1 MLNIIVCDDDSCF
14 LNRLVE
20 KITAYFRQK
29 EIPFQIASY
38 CSGEALLCK
47 NEENRFDI
55 AFLDIS
61 METVDGIETAHRL
74 RKINKNICIVFVT
87 GYMDYVLE
95 GYKVGALRYLVKDSL
110 DSSFEE
116 CMEAVLRRFH
126 ISTEEI
132 CLEFI
137 ENRAYLN
144 AEDICLV
151 ESRGHK
157 LVFLSAHDQS
167 VIGTMNRKL
176 TDMEGLLNRHGF
188 LRIHQSYLV
197 NMGYIVKISGYC
209 LELQQGITLN
219 VPKNRYP
226 YVKREYA
233 LYRGDNL

>member
-1 MLNIIVCDDDSCF
+1 
-14 LNRLVE
+14 
-20 KITAYFRQK
+20 
-29 EIPFQIASY
+29 
-38 CSGEALLCK
+38 
-47 NEENRFDI
+47 
-55 AFLDIS
+55 
-61 METVDGIETAHRL
+61 
-74 RKINKNICIVFVT
+74 
-87 GYMDYVLE
+87 
-95 GYKVGALRYLVKDSL
+95 VKDSL